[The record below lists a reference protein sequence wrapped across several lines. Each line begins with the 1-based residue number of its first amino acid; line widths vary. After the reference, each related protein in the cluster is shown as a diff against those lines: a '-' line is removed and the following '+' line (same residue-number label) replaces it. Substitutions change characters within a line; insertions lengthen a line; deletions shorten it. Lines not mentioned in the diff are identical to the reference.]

1 MGMFFDSKQEKL
13 DKKLYKAISAR
24 DLGRVHAAL
33 EEGAAREP
41 NGYWGWMYHA
51 ANNRFPEAIAL
62 LAEKGCPVDA
72 AGPYGY
78 TALRYAIS
86 IGRSDMAA
94 LLLEH
99 GADINGKDNNGSTP
113 LHVAADSGKM
123 DMIAFLLERGAD
135 MQARDNHMNT
145 PADVASKDY
154 PRIAEFL
161 WQKMGI
167 PVDGAEKKK
176 HDVKAGWHLT
186 ADDEIAHVSDKPAI
200 GYRITEMFNFH
211 AQMYTCV
218 TQNTLTQAES
228 STVKTFDEMDGSP
241 LLDEAFDLFREKGGR
256 AEVYT
261 RAKAKPSGLSR
272 NNRG

>member
-41 NGYWGWMYHA
+41 AGYWGWMYHA
-51 ANNRFPEAIAL
+51 ANNRFAEAITL

-72 AGPYGY
+72 PGPYGY
-78 TALRYAIS
+78 TALRYSIS

-94 LLLEH
+94 LLLDR
-99 GADINGKDNNGSTP
+99 GADINAKDNEGSTP
-113 LHVAADSGKM
+113 LHVAASHGKM
-123 DMIAFLLERGAD
+123 DMISFLLERGAD
-135 MQARDNHMNT
+135 VHMRDGHMNT

-167 PVDGAEKKK
+167 TVETGKQKQPPVA
-176 HDVKAGWHLT
+176 AGWHLT

-200 GYRITEMFNFH
+200 GYRITDMFNFH
-211 AQMYTCV
+211 AQLHTRV
-218 TQNTLTQAES
+218 TQNTLTNAES
-228 STVKTFDEMDGSP
+228 STIKTFDELDGSP
-241 LLDEAFDLFREKGGR
+241 LLAEAFEVFREKGGR
-256 AEVYT
+256 ADAYT
-261 RAKAKPSGLSR
+261 LDKPKPPGLSR
-272 NNRG
+272 HNRG